1 MRSDGGARV
10 GVGQGRGAGGMPGGV
25 LGGTWGVLKN
35 AGIKQKARELEI
47 VKSVDLNSKMEL
59 IALTDRWSP
68 SINHN

>member
-10 GVGQGRGAGGMPGGV
+10 GVARGGGQGGYQGV
-25 LGGTWGVLKN
+25 LGGALGVLKN

-68 SINHN
+68 SINHY